1 MSALRRLCV
10 FCGSSRGTRP
20 AYEARAK
27 ELGRELAR
35 RKIGVVYGGGNI
47 GLMGALADA
56 ALADGGH
63 VTGVI
68 PYGLV
73 VREVAHAHLT
83 KQHVVQSMHER
94 KALMAELSD
103 GFVAL
108 PGGFGTF
115 EELFE
120 VVTWAQLG
128 MHRKPVVV
136 LDVEDYYAPLFE
148 LLDRGVREGFLKREN
163 RGLVARVTSVAAL
176 FEHLERFVPRETETW
191 IDAKTT

>member
-1 MSALRRLCV
+1 MSAIRRLCV
-10 FCGSSRGTRP
+10 FCGSNRGTKP
-20 AYEARAK
+20 VYEARAK

-35 RKIGVVYGGGNI
+35 RKIGIVFGGGNI

-56 ALADGGH
+56 ALADGGD

-73 VREVAHAHLT
+73 AREVAHAHLT
-83 KQHVVQSMHER
+83 KQHVVRSMHER

-108 PGGFGTF
+108 PGGYGTF

-120 VVTWAQLG
+120 IVTWAQLG
-128 MHRKPVVV
+128 MHRKPVIV

-176 FEHLERFVPRETETW
+176 FEHLDRFVAPELEAW
-191 IDAKTT
+191 IDAQST